1 MRLAGVR
8 RGRGVPVAA
17 PRSYEEATVRLP
29 PSEEYDSAGP
39 AEARRGTV
47 IVPRADKHGNQDGR
61 IPPARAA
68 ELGLIPRLHRVT
80 NETAHVSR
88 MNAARSGKSGDE
100 LYRDFY
106 ESASR
111 HSGGDDMTPER
122 KLAILSAAGYTVTD
136 DGRVIPPGY
145 VADGNGSRMAPGGSG
160 TAVGVIRQDHGEMPA
175 CCGSSGAGAGSKA
188 VPAASRTNAAPETD
202 KVAEVPRRRQA
213 KRGAKAAEQRISA
226 TKRAETGNNCN
237 TSCVSRHEDADSDPD
252 TLDGFYDSL
261 EGLGLGTDEVR
272 GKPRDD
278 RRRAPGRQAG
288 GRQAEAVEADVAER
302 LARLQAPPVSA
313 VTIEALETAERM
325 AAERDRALVECERL
339 RREAESLRAS
349 LADMQVRLAD
359 AERPHDSVRV
369 QLGGGTSQVSV
380 SGVSPDGER
389 WRASV
394 DGRVDFSRSGGEAV
408 LSVLDPAYASE
419 LLAVMSQGCE
429 LDLEF
434 GGTGTHCGYDGVC
447 DKIYGDPDSR
457 DYITLFR
464 LSVTG

>member
-1 MRLAGVR
+1 M
-8 RGRGVPVAA
+8 AA

-39 AEARRGTV
+39 SEARKGTV

-61 IPPARAA
+61 IPPGRAA
-68 ELGLIPRLHRVT
+68 ELGLIPRLHRVS
-80 NETAHVSR
+80 NDTAHVSR

-111 HSGGDDMTPER
+111 RSGGEEMTPER

-136 DGRVIPPGY
+136 DGRIIPPGY
-145 VADGNGSRMAPGGSG
+145 VADGNGSRMASDGARGG
-160 TAVGVIRQDHGEMPA
+160 TAGLGGKQD
-175 CCGSSGAGAGSKA
+175 SGPEPEDEGI
-188 VPAASRTNAAPETD
+188 PAARAGGRTVPGAALPDGTPAAD
-202 KVAEVPRRRQA
+202 KIAEGQRRRQA
-213 KRGAKAAEQRISA
+213 KRGAKAPEQHISA
-226 TKRAETGNNCN
+226 TKCAETGNNCN
-237 TSCVSRHEDADSDPD
+237 TSCVSPHKEGDSDPD

-272 GKPRDD
+272 GKPLEA
-278 RRRAPGRQAG
+278 RRRAPGMQAG
-288 GRQAEAVEADVAER
+288 VRPAETQEADVAER
-302 LARLQAPPVSA
+302 LARLQAPTVSA
-313 VTIEALETAERM
+313 VTMEALETAERI
-325 AAERDRALVECERL
+325 ASERDRALAECERL
-339 RREAESLRAS
+339 RREAESLSAA
-349 LADMQVRLAD
+349 LADMKGRLAD
-359 AERPHDSVRV
+359 ADRPHDSVRV

-389 WRASV
+389 WKASV
-394 DGRVDFSRSGGEAV
+394 EGRVDFSRSGGEAV

-419 LLAVMSQGCE
+419 LLAVMRPGCE
-429 LDLEF
+429 LDMEF

-447 DKIYGDPDSR
+447 DKIYGDPESR

-464 LSVTG
+464 LSVT

>member
-1 MRLAGVR
+1 M
-8 RGRGVPVAA
+8 AA
-17 PRSYEEATVRLP
+17 PRSYEAATVRLP

-39 AEARRGTV
+39 AEARKGTV

-61 IPPARAA
+61 IPPGRAA

-80 NETAHVSR
+80 NDTAHVSR
-88 MNAARSGKSGDE
+88 MNSARSGKSGDE

-111 HSGGDDMTPER
+111 RSGGDDMTPER

-145 VADGNGSRMAPGGSG
+145 VADGNGSRMASVGAG
-160 TAVGVIRQDHGEMPA
+160 TAVRGIKQDQGEMPA
-175 CCGSSGAGAGSKA
+175 GYGSHGAGAVSKA
-188 VPAASRTNAAPETD
+188 VKAASRTNSGPDTD
-202 KVAEVPRRRQA
+202 KAAEVPHRRQA

-226 TKRAETGNNCN
+226 TKCSETGNNCN
-237 TSCVSRHEDADSDPD
+237 TSCVSPQKAGDSDPD

-272 GKPRDD
+272 GKPLEAP
-278 RRRAPGRQAG
+278 RRAPGRQAV
-288 GRQAEAVEADVAER
+288 GRPAAALEADVAER
-302 LARLQAPPVSA
+302 LARLQAPTVSA
-313 VTIEALETAERM
+313 VTMEALETAERL
-325 AAERDRALVECERL
+325 ASERDRAMAECERL
-339 RREAESLRAS
+339 RREAESLRAA
-349 LADMQVRLAD
+349 LADMQGRLAD
-359 AERPHDSVRV
+359 ADHPHDSVRV
-369 QLGGGTSQVSV
+369 QLGGGMSQVSV

-389 WRASV
+389 WKASV
-394 DGRVDFSRSGGEAV
+394 DGRIDFSRSGGEAV

-419 LLAVMSQGCE
+419 LLAVMSPGCE

-434 GGTGTHCGYDGVC
+434 GGAGTHCGYDGVC

>member
-1 MRLAGVR
+1 M
-8 RGRGVPVAA
+8 AA
-17 PRSYEEATVRLP
+17 HRSYEESTVRLP

-39 AEARRGTV
+39 SEARKGTV

-61 IPPARAA
+61 IPPGRAA

-80 NETAHVSR
+80 NDTAHVSR

-111 HSGGDDMTPER
+111 RSAGEDMTPER

-136 DGRVIPPGY
+136 DGRIIPPGY
-145 VADGNGSRMAPGGSG
+145 VADGNGSRMAEGGAVGGRAGRGGEQDTQQTPANAGSTGPRSGGSTVPG
-160 TAVGVIRQDHGEMPA
+160 SARQNPVP
-175 CCGSSGAGAGSKA
+175 SSDKA
-188 VPAASRTNAAPETD
+188 
-202 KVAEVPRRRQA
+202 AEVPRRRQA

-226 TKRAETGNNCN
+226 TKCAETGNNCN
-237 TSCVSRHEDADSDPD
+237 TSCVSPQGAVDSDPD

-272 GKPRDD
+272 GKPREAQ
-278 RRRAPGRQAG
+278 RRAPGRQAG
-288 GRQAEAVEADVAER
+288 GRPEEALAADVAER

-313 VTIEALETAERM
+313 VTMEALETAERL
-325 AAERDRALVECERL
+325 ASERDRALAECERL
-339 RREAESLRAS
+339 RREAESLRAA
-349 LADMQVRLAD
+349 LADMQGRLAD
-359 AERPHDSVRV
+359 VDHPHDSVRV
-369 QLGGGTSQVSV
+369 QLGGGMSQVSV

-389 WRASV
+389 WKASV

-419 LLAVMSQGCE
+419 LLAVMSPGCE

-434 GGTGTHCGYDGVC
+434 GGAGTHCGYDGIC
-447 DKIYGDPDSR
+447 DKIYGDPGSR

>member
-1 MRLAGVR
+1 M
-8 RGRGVPVAA
+8 AA

-39 AEARRGTV
+39 AEARKGTV

-61 IPPARAA
+61 IPPGRAA

-80 NETAHVSR
+80 TGTAHVSR
-88 MNAARSGKSGDE
+88 MNASRSGKSGDE

-111 HSGGDDMTPER
+111 HEGAGDMTPER

-136 DGRVIPPGY
+136 DGRIIPPGY
-145 VADGNGSRMAPGGSG
+145 VADGNGSRMADGGASAG
-160 TAVGVIRQDHGEMPA
+160 RAGRGGEQDTQQAPA
-175 CCGSSGAGAGSKA
+175 YDGSTGAGAGSHVVHGAARQNSVQSADKA
-188 VPAASRTNAAPETD
+188 
-202 KVAEVPRRRQA
+202 AEGPRRRQA

-226 TKRAETGNNCN
+226 TKCAETGNNCN
-237 TSCVSRHEDADSDPD
+237 TSCVSPQGAVDSDPD

-272 GKPRDD
+272 GKPLEAP
-278 RRRAPGRQAG
+278 RRAPGRQAG
-288 GRQAEAVEADVAER
+288 GRPAEALEADVAER

-313 VTIEALETAERM
+313 VTMEALEAAERI
-325 AAERDRALVECERL
+325 AAERDRALAECERL
-339 RREAESLRAS
+339 RREAESLRAA
-349 LADMQVRLAD
+349 LADMQGRLAD
-359 AERPHDSVRV
+359 ADRPHDSVRV

-389 WRASV
+389 WRSSV

-419 LLAVMSQGCE
+419 LLAVMSPGCE

-447 DKIYGDPDSR
+447 DKIYGDPESR